1 MLRNAELKD
10 ERERRSGL
18 VAGGRLSRRR
28 PVIMVVTSLPR
39 VLRDAPPRRVV
50 DSRPSRRENI
60 TRPLNR
66 GCSDGLLVG
75 GAKAEANE
83 RKHGVSFAEAMTVL
97 ADPLSLT
104 GFDPDHSEDDVSGG
118 TTKMATSPDD
128 IESVDDELRPE
139 YDFRSMRGV
148 VRGKYAARYRERL
161 RVVRLADDVADAFAD
176 EAAVNDAL
184 RVYLRG
190 HPAESGRT

>member
-1 MLRNAELKD
+1 MDFEWD
-10 ERERRSGL
+10 
-18 VAGGRLSRRR
+18 
-28 PVIMVVTSLPR
+28 
-39 VLRDAPPRRVV
+39 
-50 DSRPSRRENI
+50 DS
-60 TRPLNR
+60 
-66 GCSDGLLVG
+66 
-75 GAKAEANE
+75 KAEANE

-104 GFDPDHSEDDVSGG
+104 GFDPDHSDDEDDTSRWDCRPLDGCCWCRTRIEARKCGSSVPAGRADVSGE

-128 IESVDDELRPE
+128 TESTDDELRPE

-184 RVYLRG
+184 RAYLRL
-190 HPAESGRT
+190 HPTGPMRT